1 MAQMPQMHV
10 LNITDEQLNI
20 IATGLS
26 ELPYRLAA
34 PVFAAINA
42 QINEAQAK
50 VAAVRPDGE

>member
-1 MAQMPQMHV
+1 MHK

-42 QINEAQAK
+42 QIAEAQAK
-50 VAAVRPDGE
+50 AADVKSDGE